1 MYTNIHVVSSII
13 AAGNDGG
20 KFYPFLNI
28 ELFLEEIHWNTDH
41 LSQDVWNSVQKMC
54 V

>member
-1 MYTNIHVVSSII
+1 MYGYSKWIT
-13 AAGNDGG
+13 GNDGG

-41 LSQDVWNSVQKMC
+41 LSQDV
-54 V
+54 